1 MKKLPEKMRWLILA
15 HCYNMDG
22 RAASQTITDRIPFL
36 REKGVTPI
44 VISAPTG
51 KKEHDFPHYQVFSPA
66 PSGLKFEIRHVMKNG
81 SQHTLLDKIINFL
94 LTIIILPFFLIE
106 KAVIHLDSHWS
117 WLLSA
122 SLYGIFI
129 IPKHRP
135 ELIYST
141 AGPSSTHYT
150 GFILSRIFK
159 LPWVAEL
166 HDPLIYDN
174 EKQKWHKYFFHKYL
188 EKLIFRYADK
198 IIYFTNRAS
207 TNASKRNTGDTKKL
221 EIIRPGATPA
231 ENWSQTY
238 QKQDKIHFGYFG
250 SLAPGR
256 NLKKVFHAFHSLL
269 EDQPE
274 WRKKLTIDIY
284 GTRLDPITKQAMEQY
299 DLETIVTVHGRLEY
313 DPVTEKTGRE
323 QVLEAM
329 KKTDVLILVHGD
341 DIFRCDEYIP
351 SKLYDYMLVKRPIMG
366 LTHPG
371 SELQMMLEENGFQGP
386 DSQNEEEIKSTLK
399 DFISKWENIGL
410 KDLENSSPLTVK
422 GAVDQL
428 MTIRNYAVNA
438 SNKR

>member
-1 MKKLPEKMRWLILA
+1 MTWLILA

-36 REKGVTPI
+36 RKKGVTPV

-51 KKEHDFPHYQVFSPA
+51 RKETEYPHYQVFSPA
-66 PSGLKFEIRHVMKNG
+66 PSGLKFELRHVIK
-81 SQHTLLDKIINFL
+81 SRAQETLSGRIINLL
-94 LTIIILPFFLIE
+94 LTMIILPLFLIE
-106 KAVIHLDSHWS
+106 KMVIHLDSHWS

-122 SLYGIFI
+122 SLYGLFI

-150 GFILSRIFK
+150 GFILSWIFK

-198 IIYFTNRAS
+198 IIYFTDQAS
-207 TNASKRNTGDTKKL
+207 ENASKRNPGAKDKL
-221 EIIRPGATPA
+221 IVIRPGACPA
-231 ENWSQTY
+231 ENWTQVY
-238 QKQDKIHFGYFG
+238 QKQEKIHFGYFG
-250 SLAPGR
+250 SLAAKR
-256 NLKKVFHAFHSLL
+256 NLKKVFKAFYDLL
-269 EDQPE
+269 QEEPDLSRQAA
-274 WRKKLTIDIY
+274 IDIY
-284 GTRLDPITKQAMEQY
+284 GTALDPVTSQALDEY
-299 DLETIVTVHGRLEY
+299 NLKEIVTVHGRLEY
-313 DPVTEKTGRE
+313 DPTTGKTGRE

-329 KKTDVLILVHGD
+329 KRMDVLILVHGD

-351 SKLYDYMLVKRPIMG
+351 SKLYDYMLVQRLILG

-371 SELQMMLEENGFQGP
+371 SELQKMLEENGFLAA
-386 DSQNEEEIKSTLK
+386 DSQNEKEIKSTLQNLISQWK
-399 DFISKWENIGL
+399 DTGL
-410 KDLENSSPLTVK
+410 SDLEHASPLTVK
-422 GAVDQL
+422 SAVNQL
-428 MTIRNYAVNA
+428 MEIRANIV
-438 SNKR
+438 KD

>member
-1 MKKLPEKMRWLILA
+1 MILA

-36 REKGVTPI
+36 IKKGVTPV

-51 KKEHDFPHYQVFSPA
+51 RKETEYPHYQVFSPA
-66 PSGLKFEIRHVMKNG
+66 PSGLKFELRHVIK
-81 SQHTLLDKIINFL
+81 SRAQDTLSGRIISLL
-94 LTIIILPFFLIE
+94 LTMIILPLFLIE
-106 KAVIHLDSHWS
+106 KLVIHLDSHWS

-122 SLYGIFI
+122 SLYGLFI

-188 EKLIFRYADK
+188 EKLIFKYADK
-198 IIYFTNRAS
+198 IIYFTGQAS
-207 TNASKRNTGDTKKL
+207 ANASKRNPGANDKL
-221 EIIRPGATPA
+221 IVIRPGASPA
-231 ENWSQTY
+231 ENWTQVY
-238 QKQDKIHFGYFG
+238 QKQEKIYFGYFG
-250 SLAPGR
+250 SLAAKR
-256 NLKKVFHAFHSLL
+256 NLKKVFKAFHNLL
-269 EDQPE
+269 QEKPDLSRQAA
-274 WRKKLTIDIY
+274 IDIY
-284 GTRLDPITKQAMEQY
+284 GTTLDPVTSQALDEY
-299 DLETIVTVHGRLEY
+299 NVKEIVTVHGRLEY
-313 DPVTEKTGRE
+313 DPTTGKTGRE

-329 KKTDVLILVHGD
+329 KRMDVLILVHGD

-351 SKLYDYMLVKRPIMG
+351 SKLYDYMLVQRPILG

-371 SELQMMLEENGFQGP
+371 SELQKMLEDNGFFCRRQP
-386 DSQNEEEIKSTLK
+386 K
-399 DFISKWENIGL
+399 
-410 KDLENSSPLTVK
+410 
-422 GAVDQL
+422 
-428 MTIRNYAVNA
+428 
-438 SNKR
+438 

>member
-1 MKKLPEKMRWLILA
+1 MTWLILS

-36 REKGVTPI
+36 RKKGVTPV

-51 KKEHDFPHYQVFSPA
+51 RKAIEYPHYQVFSPA
-66 PSGLKFEIRHVMKNG
+66 PSGLKFELRHVIK
-81 SQHTLLDKIINFL
+81 SRAQATLSGRVISLL
-94 LTIIILPFFLIE
+94 LTMIILPLFLIE
-106 KAVIHLDSHWS
+106 KIVIHLDSHWS

-122 SLYGIFI
+122 SLYGLFI

-198 IIYFTNRAS
+198 IIYFTNQAGK
-207 TNASKRNTGDTKKL
+207 NASKRNPGAKDKL
-221 EIIRPGATPA
+221 IVIRPGASPA
-231 ENWSQTY
+231 ENWTQVY
-238 QKQDKIHFGYFG
+238 QKQEKIHFGYFG
-250 SLAPGR
+250 SLAAKR
-256 NLKKVFHAFHSLL
+256 NLKQVFKAFHDLL
-269 EDQPE
+269 QEEPDVSRQAA
-274 WRKKLTIDIY
+274 IDIY
-284 GTRLDPITKQAMEQY
+284 GTALDPVTSKALDEY
-299 DLETIVTVHGRLEY
+299 NLKEIVTVHGRLEY
-313 DPVTEKTGRE
+313 DPTTGKTGRE

-329 KKTDVLILVHGD
+329 KRMDVLILVHGD

-351 SKLYDYMLVKRPIMG
+351 SKLYDYMLVQRPILG

-371 SELQMMLEENGFQGP
+371 SELQTMLEDNGFFAA
-386 DSQNEEEIKSTLK
+386 DNQNEKEIKSTLQHLISQWK
-399 DFISKWENIGL
+399 DTGL
-410 KDLENSSPLTVK
+410 PDLEHASPLTVK
-422 GAVDQL
+422 SAVNQL
-428 MTIRNYAVNA
+428 MEIRATIV
-438 SNKR
+438 KD

>member
-1 MKKLPEKMRWLILA
+1 MKKSPGKMTWLILA

-22 RAASQTITDRIPFL
+22 RAASQTITDRIPFFIK
-36 REKGVTPI
+36 KGVTPV

-51 KKEHDFPHYQVFSPA
+51 RKDIEYPHYQVFSLA
-66 PSGLKFEIRHVMKNG
+66 PSGLKFELRHVIK
-81 SQHTLLDKIINFL
+81 SRAQDTLSGRIINFL
-94 LTIIILPFFLIE
+94 LTMIILPFFLIE
-106 KAVIHLDSHWS
+106 KTVIHLDSHWS

-198 IIYFTNRAS
+198 IIYFTDQAS
-207 TNASKRNTGDTKKL
+207 ANALKRNPGAKDKL
-221 EIIRPGATPA
+221 SVIRPGAFPA
-231 ENWSQTY
+231 ENWTQTY
-238 QKQDKIHFGYFG
+238 QKQEEIHFGYFG
-250 SLAPGR
+250 SLASKR
-256 NLKKVFHAFHSLL
+256 NLKKVFKAFHHLL
-269 EDQPE
+269 QEEPDLSRQAV
-274 WRKKLTIDIY
+274 IDIY
-284 GTRLDPITKQAMEQY
+284 GTALDPVTGQALDAYNLKE
-299 DLETIVTVHGRLEY
+299 IVTVHGRLEY
-313 DPVTEKTGRE
+313 DPATGKTGRE

-329 KKTDVLILVHGD
+329 KRMDVLILVHGD

-351 SKLYDYMLVKRPIMG
+351 SKLYDYMLVQRPILG

-371 SELQMMLEENGFQGP
+371 SELQTMLEDNGFFAA
-386 DSQNEEEIKSTLK
+386 DSQNEKEIKSTLQNLISQWK
-399 DFISKWENIGL
+399 DTGL
-410 KDLENSSPLTVK
+410 QDFEHASPLTVK
-422 GAVDQL
+422 GAVNQL
-428 MTIRNYAVNA
+428 MEIRANIV
-438 SNKR
+438 KD